1 MGSPDLLLIC
11 GLSFLSVFLILSL
24 LALVMHVI
32 TWLLPHKEKQS
43 DAALYAAI
51 TATAAQQYPIHRIS
65 KIEELK

>member
-11 GLSFLSVFLILSL
+11 SLSFLSVFLILSL
-24 LALVMHVI
+24 LALVMHII
-32 TWLLPHKEKQS
+32 TYLLPHKEKQS

-51 TATAAQQYPIHRIS
+51 TATAAQHYPICRIS